1 MFQNINTLGW
11 SEGRN
16 DFKKKITDTI
26 LLTRYRDKNSG
37 LKVGPHTHHKNHFGD
52 RIFWH
57 GRKVIFSF
65 FLGVEAPLHDVTK
78 GYAMDE
84 MDWAVLTEK
93 VHFIDI
99 Q

>member
-1 MFQNINTLGW
+1 MSYTTPHYYPKYEIWAIEIFLV
-11 SEGRN
+11 E
-16 DFKKKITDTI
+16 DPF
-26 LLTRYRDKNSG
+26 
-37 LKVGPHTHHKNHFGD
+37 KVGPHTHHKNHFGD